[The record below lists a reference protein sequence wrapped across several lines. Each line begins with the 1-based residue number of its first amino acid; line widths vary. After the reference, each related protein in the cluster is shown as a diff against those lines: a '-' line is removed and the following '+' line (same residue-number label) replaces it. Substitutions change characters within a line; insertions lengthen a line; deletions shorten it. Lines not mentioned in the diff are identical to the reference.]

1 MEEPICK
8 IKNLG
13 LHYQGG
19 GESGFERA
27 LPFFP

>member
-1 MEEPICK
+1 MEEQICK

-19 GESGFERA
+19 ESGFERA